1 MQRAAD
7 GTYLWRTGLDADGGS
22 ALNATDQA
30 AFTILVARAVSHPGK
45 VSPYATPLASTNDPL
60 FWPSHL
66 GVMRVWHA
74 LRLRHYGRETSAA
87 YEAWDWGE
95 STAARPTIF
104 NRTSSC
110 YGRNVDD
117 VLPFRDF
124 MNEERREAAAAKGYL

>member
-1 MQRAAD
+1 MRALLLELEE
-7 GTYLWRTGLDADGGS
+7 TLTS
-22 ALNATDQA
+22 EA
-30 AFTILVARAVSHPGK
+30 ASELEL
-45 VSPYATPLASTNDPL
+45 PYATPLASTNDPL